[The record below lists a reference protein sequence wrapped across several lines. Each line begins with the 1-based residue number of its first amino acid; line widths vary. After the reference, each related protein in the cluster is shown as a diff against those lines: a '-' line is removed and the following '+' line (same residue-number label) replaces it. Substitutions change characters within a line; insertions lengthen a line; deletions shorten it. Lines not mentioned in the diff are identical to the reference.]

1 MHKPVRL
8 AVRGKYRYFSL
19 FLLSAIIFFADK
31 SLTTFLPVLL
41 SSSCKATLA
50 TFPPCSATF

>member
-1 MHKPVRL
+1 MRNPVRL
-8 AVRGKYRYFSL
+8 AVRGKYRYFNF

-41 SSSCKATLA
+41 SNSCKATLA
-50 TFPPCSATF
+50 TLPPCSATF